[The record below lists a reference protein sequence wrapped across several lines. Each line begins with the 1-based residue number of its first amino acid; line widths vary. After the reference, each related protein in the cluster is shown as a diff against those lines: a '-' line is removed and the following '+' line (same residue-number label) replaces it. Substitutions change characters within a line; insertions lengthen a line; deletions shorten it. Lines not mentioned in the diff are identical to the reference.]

1 MRSSSFLQRN
11 VAIMKYRTLGRTG
24 LSVSEIGFGGEHIMN
39 ADYKTSEAIMRTAMD
54 AGVNIM
60 DVFMPQPDVRSHM
73 GDALKGHRQEVI
85 LQGHIGAALQNG
97 QYVRSRD
104 PKLSE
109 EYIQDFLTRFH
120 TDYIDLGMMHFIDTE
135 EDYQKSFHSEYIDY
149 CLELKKRGIVR
160 YLGVSSHNAVTAA
173 KMVNSGLV
181 DVVLFSIN
189 PAFDLLP
196 AQTHIDDY
204 WKNETYVP
212 NRLTIDPERAAFYR
226 LCEEKGVGIT
236 VMKTL
241 GAGRL
246 LDAERSSFG
255 FALTPA
261 QCIHYAL
268 ERPAVAS
275 VLMGAKTVEEMQQS
289 LAYET
294 ASDAEKDYSILGGG
308 TKSSMN
314 GKCMYCNHCLP
325 CPAGLDVAA
334 VNKYLDLAQ
343 QNNAPDTVR
352 AHYDALEHHATD
364 CIRCGMC
371 ETRCPFH
378 VPVRENMG
386 KAAEIFGK

>member
-1 MRSSSFLQRN
+1 
-11 VAIMKYRTLGRTG
+11 MKYRTLGRTG
-24 LSVSEIGFGGEHIMN
+24 LKVSEIGFGGENIMH
-39 ADYKTSEAIMRTAMD
+39 ADCKTSEAIMRTAME

-60 DVFMPQPDVRSHM
+60 DVFMPQPDVRTHM

-85 LQGHIGAALQNG
+85 LQGHIGAALQDG

-135 EDYQKSFHSEYIDY
+135 EDYQRSFNSAYIDY

-173 KMVNSGLV
+173 KMVNSGLI

-196 AQTHIDDY
+196 AETHIDDY
-204 WKNETYVP
+204 WKNETYAP
-212 NRLTIDPERAAFYR
+212 TRLTIDPERAAFYR

-246 LDAERSSFG
+246 LDANRSSFG
-255 FALTPA
+255 FALTPN

-275 VLMGAKTVEEMQQS
+275 VLMGARTVEEMKTS
-289 LAYET
+289 LAYEEAT
-294 ASDAEKDYSILGGG
+294 AEERDYSILAKG
-308 TKSSMN
+308 TQSAMT

-325 CPAGLDVAA
+325 CPVGIDVAA
-334 VNKYLDLAQ
+334 VNKYLDLAAMHDVLPQ
-343 QNNAPDTVR
+343 TVKQHYLALD
-352 AHYDALEHHATD
+352 AHASECLQ
-364 CIRCGMC
+364 CGVC
-371 ETRCPFH
+371 ESRCPFA
-378 VPVRENMG
+378 VNVRENML
-386 KAAEIFGK
+386 KASKVFGR